1 MPRCASQ
8 SACHVTDKTA
18 LTANLLL
25 SSERPPSHPH
35 PNPFHPIPSL
45 THSLHPSQEDALKS
59 RIAHEAYYT
68 QSRIDLC
75 ASSLITLTIAGL
87 LIIPIYLLYTLV
99 KNSQEGGVALDRHAT
114 AVCIAILLVC
124 TLLFSGVLTL
134 FTRARRHEVLGAA
147 AA

>member
-1 MPRCASQ
+1 MAICGPDITNKTTSQ
-8 SACHVTDKTA
+8 RIFCSPVSNSFPDTNHH
-18 LTANLLL
+18 
-25 SSERPPSHPH
+25 PSIH
-35 PNPFHPIPSL
+35 
-45 THSLHPSQEDALKS
+45 HSLHPSQEDALKS
-59 RIAHEAYYT
+59 RTAHEVYYT